1 MNAPILRLQ
10 NLKKSF
16 AETEIIRGV
25 ELDIFQGE
33 RHAIIGPNGAGKS
46 TLFHLISG
54 NLKPTSG
61 EIFFNALRIEG
72 LAPQEIN
79 RRGLARSFQITN
91 IFPKLTVFENLRL
104 AVMRRHGLHYTFWRM
119 LSKVPLVGHE
129 TDQLLERVRLKARA
143 KTLAG
148 ELSYSEQRALE
159 IAMTLACDPLLILLD
174 EPMAGMSHEETDY
187 MVGLIRELTAGRT
200 LIIVEHDMDVV
211 FSLSDRISV
220 LVYGQVLATGT
231 PEQIRNDPK
240 VREAYLG
247 EEVGA

>member
-61 EIFFNALRIEG
+61 EIFFNALRIEE

-91 IFPKLTVFENLRL
+91 IFPKLTVLR
-104 AVMRRHGLHYTFWRM
+104 
-119 LSKVPLVGHE
+119 
-129 TDQLLERVRLKARA
+129 
-143 KTLAG
+143 
-148 ELSYSEQRALE
+148 
-159 IAMTLACDPLLILLD
+159 ICD
-174 EPMAGMSHEETDY
+174 
-187 MVGLIRELTAGRT
+187 
-200 LIIVEHDMDVV
+200 
-211 FSLSDRISV
+211 SL
-220 LVYGQVLATGT
+220 
-231 PEQIRNDPK
+231 
-240 VREAYLG
+240 
-247 EEVGA
+247 